1 MMSDQPSAGRE
12 LDVLVARAL
21 DLPEGAYSTELM
33 ASWEVAQW
41 LSHRGYKIDVDTW
54 AGGGSSVR
62 ISSPVDEERAF
73 HGATPAEAL
82 CRAAVAMAEEGEAKG
97 AS

>member
-1 MMSDQPSAGRE
+1 MSELPSAGDE

-33 ASWEVAQW
+33 ASWQVAQW
-41 LSHRGYKIDVDTW
+41 LSERGYQIDVDTW

-62 ISSPVDEERAF
+62 VASPVDEQRAF

-82 CRAAVAMAEEGEAKG
+82 CRAAIALATGE
-97 AS
+97 

>member
-1 MMSDQPSAGRE
+1 MSEQPSAGRE

-33 ASWEVAQW
+33 ASWQVAQW
-41 LSHRGYKIDVDTW
+41 LSERGYQIDVDTW
-54 AGGGSSVR
+54 AGGGSTVR
-62 ISSPVDEERAF
+62 ITSPVDDQRAF

-82 CRAAVAMAEEGEAKG
+82 CRAAVALAADE
-97 AS
+97 